1 MFIFENFKI
10 TKFIF
15 FSFLIGNFLSQT
27 VISNEKSAKDNLD
40 NWEKLNKSNGSEKIK
55 WEKLEKIYAGKK
67 IQPEKLNKSNGSEKI
82 KWEKLDQDSIPKSK
96 FNLNESGKLSFQER
110 ENLAKPK
117 KNSSLY
123 SGPFVFSN
131 SFLEE
136 GYFSHD
142 LKQKSSFSGG
152 DAKGSGN
159 QNYSYALNYAL
170 RDDFIISGIISEAD
184 DPLYNSIKN
193 KPQKNNFW
201 RNYALVL
208 NKKLFTNKKNNLDF
222 SFNSSLEYWK
232 IESYYKKIDNSIV
245 YGDDSKLLGSIS
257 FPLTKNYKNLNFS
270 ISPRVTFLPDNFGSS
285 VNYKNFYGNNYSFS
299 TGLGIDLFTNTTF
312 EATYTFLYG
321 NSKNTYDNNL
331 NFSRNNIYSYGIN
344 WVPNSVVNLNLGLTN
359 SFGMTPATSLLT
371 IPSAN
376 LDLYTFKI
384 TFRPEHRDTIKIP
397 IALEQIYLYKN
408 GLTVNNALIPR
419 RGSNQ
424 LFAAYD
430 GTKGLFGYYAYS
442 ISNIFQIEFAN
453 LANIKDN
460 KIQNNTKANEKLKNT
475 FFSEGNFNNR
485 FGGTL
490 NILSP
495 DKKDPFWMSLRTTIG
510 RDQKSVQGY
519 LYSEI
524 LNTFQLNNKLTLNI
538 SPKYAWSGI
547 KSTGGAGLSIVYK
560 INERFSFSPEM
571 NFNFRDSK
579 DNNNALVLNYFI
591 NEEKSIDFFV
601 TNALGIQDMSQLI
614 KSKDNKIGIRL
625 NLLL

>member
-1 MFIFENFKI
+1 MFIFENLKI

-15 FSFLIGNFLSQT
+15 FPFLIGNFLSQT
-27 VISNEKSAKDNLD
+27 VISDEKSSKDNLN
-40 NWEKLNKSNGSEKIK
+40 NWEKLDKSYVGEKIQWQKLNINYEGEKIK
-55 WEKLEKIYAGKK
+55 WEVI
-67 IQPEKLNKSNGSEKI
+67 
-82 KWEKLDQDSIPKSK
+82 DQDSIPKSK
-96 FNLNESGKLSFQER
+96 FYLNNSGNLSFQEKI
-110 ENLAKPK
+110 NLAKPK

-123 SGPFVFSN
+123 SGPFVFLN
-131 SFLEE
+131 SFLKK

-142 LKQKSSFSGG
+142 LKQKSSFGGG
-152 DAKGSGN
+152 DAKGTGN
-159 QNYSYALNYAL
+159 QNYSYSLNYAL
-170 RDDFIISGIISEAD
+170 GDEFIISGIISEAD
-184 DPLYNSIKN
+184 DPLYNSIEN

-222 SFNSSLEYWK
+222 SFNSSLEYWD

-245 YGDDSKLLGSIS
+245 FGNDSKLLGSIA
-257 FPLTKNYKNLNFS
+257 FPVTKNYKNLNFY
-270 ISPRVTFLPDNFGSS
+270 ISPRVSFIPDNLGSS
-285 VNYKNFYGNNYSFS
+285 ANYKNFYGNNYSFS
-299 TGLGIDLFTNTTF
+299 TGLGIDIFPNTTF
-312 EATYTFLYG
+312 EATYSFLYG
-321 NSKNTYDNNL
+321 NSKNTYDKHL
-331 NFSRNNIYSYGIN
+331 NFSRNNVYSYGIN
-344 WVPNSVVNLNLGLTN
+344 WYPNSVVNLNLGLTN

-384 TFRPEHRDTIKIP
+384 TFRPDHRDTILIP
-397 IALEQIYLYKN
+397 LALEKKYLYQH

-419 RGSNQ
+419 RGSNK

-430 GTKGLFGYYAYS
+430 GTKGLFGYYGYS

-453 LANIKDN
+453 LANIKNN
-460 KIQNNTKANEKLKNT
+460 KIQNDTKANEKLRNT

-490 NILSP
+490 NIFSP
-495 DKKDPFWMSLRTTIG
+495 DKGDQFWMSLRTTIG

-519 LYSEI
+519 LFSEI
-524 LNTFQLNNKLTLNI
+524 LNTFQLNNNLTLNI

-547 KSTGGAGLSIVYK
+547 KSTGGTGLSIVYK
-560 INERFSFSPEM
+560 INERLSFSPEM

-579 DNNNALVLNYFI
+579 DNNNALVLKYLI
-591 NEEKSIDFFV
+591 NEKKSIDFFV
-601 TNALGIQDMSQLI
+601 TSALGIQDMSQLI
-614 KSKDNKIGIRL
+614 QSKDNKMGIRF